1 MICGAFGF
9 TGRTTSKRAYF
20 SQAAFLNDL
29 TGIMIGLKRSGWASP
44 PLCRCDAIDD
54 GGMGSGGGRGRGFKA
69 LALFR
74 PQLHGGTSARGKRH
88 QADRAAPDE
97 LRLQL
102 PSGTQTRAPLTGSRI
117 VFVCPRRLSAR
128 IWWRQ
133 QSVGKVFVMFTVAAN
148 DLKRVNTCVMYERVC
163 SMGGREDLL

>member
-9 TGRTTSKRAYF
+9 TGRTTSKWVYF

-44 PLCRCDAIDD
+44 PLRRCDAIDD
-54 GGMGSGGGRGRGFKA
+54 GVMGSGGGRGRGFKA
-69 LALFR
+69 LALFC
-74 PQLHGGTSARGKRH
+74 PQLHGGTWRKTPSRH
-88 QADRAAPDE
+88 QLDREAPDE

-117 VFVCPRRLSAR
+117 VFCVSSLPVCKNLMTAAK
-128 IWWRQ
+128 W
-133 QSVGKVFVMFTVAAN
+133 GKS
-148 DLKRVNTCVMYERVC
+148 VC
-163 SMGGREDLL
+163 SVYSCC